1 MSQFVAL
8 RLRKL
13 PVIHWFLEPNLAL
26 ESTQK
31 VVVRTQHGQEVATV
45 LRTRPTDVPIKG
57 GDDQFV
63 KEILRLLT
71 PEDQQKLHELCQ
83 REREAFLKARALVAQ
98 HKLDMKLLRAEY
110 LFDQSR
116 LLFYFKSEIKV
127 DFRDLLRSLGQTFRT
142 RIELRQIGVR
152 DEARLLGGIGCCG
165 KEVCCAQFMTS
176 FGQVSTKMAK
186 DQNLSLNPEKLSGI
200 CGRLLCCLAHEHE
213 YYASFHG
220 KYPKLGAE
228 IAIGSEKAKVMDI
241 NFITQ
246 KALVGFLDRRKLFV
260 PLAQIKGRK
269 EPVTG
274 RNLWWSQEEGQPE
287 PDLDTLLAVY
297 GITEVVQKAREAKEA
312 KEARKREK
320 RQDGAGG
327 PGAGQPRSRR
337 AAPATAEGGEGA
349 GSAPATGAGGT
360 ARRGPAAGAGDD
372 RDDRDRARAS
382 SSRQPAQPSQAGRP
396 PAPDG
401 GQERAAEAEEL
412 FPTSAED
419 FPGEAAED
427 EAEADLAGLDDDEEP
442 DET

>member
-13 PVIHWFLEPNLAL
+13 PVVHWFLEPNLEL

-31 VVVRTQHGQEVATV
+31 VLVRTQHGHEVATV
-45 LRTRPTDVPIKG
+45 LRTRPSDVPFKR

-63 KEILRLLT
+63 KEILGPLQ
-71 PEDQQKLHELCQ
+71 PEDQQKLHDLCQ
-83 REREAFLKARALVAQ
+83 KEREAVLKARALVAQ

-116 LLFYFKSEIKV
+116 LLFYFTSDIKV
-127 DFRDLLRSLGQTFRT
+127 DFRDLLRSLGAAFRT

-152 DEARLLGGIGCCG
+152 DEAKLLGGIGCCG
-165 KEVCCAQFMTS
+165 KEVCCAQFMTG

-186 DQNLSLNPEKLSGI
+186 DQNLSLNPAKLSGV

-220 KYPKLGAE
+220 KFPKVGAE
-228 IAIGSEKAKVMDI
+228 IVIGAEKAKVMDI

-246 KALVGFLDRRKLFV
+246 KALVGFFDRRKLFV

-269 EPVTG
+269 EPITG

-287 PDLDTLLAVY
+287 PEIDALLAVY

-320 RQDGAGG
+320 RPEGGGGPGGAGPRPPRRPAPPDREGAGGGRSGPGG
-327 PGAGQPRSRR
+327 PGAEDVG
-337 AAPATAEGGEGA
+337 
-349 GSAPATGAGGT
+349 PATGAGPEAGPG
-360 ARRGPAAGAGDD
+360 AGGPAEVGGSARAGARVAETADED
-372 RDDRDRARAS
+372 REG
-382 SSRQPAQPSQAGRP
+382 AG
-396 PAPDG
+396 APDPAVEVG
-401 GQERAAEAEEL
+401 DGVAAE
-412 FPTSAED
+412 TD
-419 FPGEAAED
+419 D
-427 EAEADLAGLDDDEEP
+427 EAGADLPRPSDDDDP
-442 DET
+442 DGE